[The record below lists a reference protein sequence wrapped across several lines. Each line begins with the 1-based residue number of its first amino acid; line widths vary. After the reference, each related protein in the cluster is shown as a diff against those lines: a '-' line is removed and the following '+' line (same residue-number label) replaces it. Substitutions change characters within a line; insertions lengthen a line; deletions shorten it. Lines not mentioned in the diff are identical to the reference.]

1 MNLRDSIGVALIGGF
16 LLALGVLFWKAIPEA
31 NADLIVYM
39 LGQLSGFAG
48 GIVAYHYT
56 LSRQTERAADAAVEA
71 GKVQAQQPAGTPD
84 DPVAVKEV
92 QP

>member
-16 LLALGVLFWKAIPEA
+16 LFALGVLFWKAIPTQNEQ
-31 NADLIVYM
+31 LIVYM

-56 LSRQTERAADAAVEA
+56 LSKQTERAADAAVQTA
-71 GKVQAQQPAGTPD
+71 AQTTPAGTPD